1 MNCLAIKGVNVI
13 QKLVKDKRITET
25 EAFDLRYINDVLSI
39 SLIIFTLISG
49 HLSLTQRN
57 DFNFAIINFPHLI
70 LLYQGHHLPR
80 TKLLSK
86 GFLKEGLIFQKRFLF
101 HYYVFQ

>member
-13 QKLVKDKRITET
+13 QKLAKDKRITET
-25 EAFDLRYINDVLSI
+25 EAFDLGYINDVLSI

-49 HLSLTQRN
+49 HLSLTQRS
-57 DFNFAIINFPHLI
+57 DFNFAIINFPYLI

-86 GFLKEGLIFQKRFLF
+86 GFLKEGLIFQKSFLF